1 MPIVYPLI
9 ITLGYDPIWFGVIL
23 VLFIEM
29 CCITPLVG
37 VNLYTIHGLAP
48 ERPLSDVIMGSLPF
62 FILMIVAP
70 VLLTAFPV
78 IATWL
83 PYSMAHFRL
92 YIGEYGGH
100 CQFESKQRLYTV
112 TDIRFWP
119 T

>member
-1 MPIVYPLI
+1 MHRDRDFGGQVGLNSPFIDGISIIILTMPIVYPLI

-83 PYSMAHFRL
+83 PYSMAHFR
-92 YIGEYGGH
+92 
-100 CQFESKQRLYTV
+100 
-112 TDIRFWP
+112 
-119 T
+119 